1 VLRLKSLLGLSLE
14 EVKDLLEAE
23 EARAALRRE
32 WQAGVEDPVRRR
44 QILEQSLGY
53 IAGQL
58 ELTRRRRDEIGKL
71 EDELVARR
79 KRVRELLR
87 ELDVTAVEVAF
98 CRDIRG
104 KRQPL
109 KVNQLQDKWGLP
121 ELPGPAPLAGIGGRP
136 PGAAS
141 SFSHRRSLS
150 DGRSLDLARNPARE
164 GYPLPPPSNSP
175 CPRIPTASSAP
186 PPPRSARRSAC

>member
-1 VLRLKSLLGLSLE
+1 MSPSPTAQAERPRELRIGEVAKLAGTTPRTIRYYEEIGLLPAAGGREPGAHRSYAESDVERLTEVLRLKTLLGLSLE
-14 EVKDLLEAE
+14 ELKDLLEAE

-32 WQAGVEDPVRRR
+32 WRGGVEDPARRR

-87 ELDVTAVEVAF
+87 ELD
-98 CRDIRG
+98 
-104 KRQPL
+104 
-109 KVNQLQDKWGLP
+109 
-121 ELPGPAPLAGIGGRP
+121 
-136 PGAAS
+136 PGAS
-141 SFSHRRSLS
+141 
-150 DGRSLDLARNPARE
+150 
-164 GYPLPPPSNSP
+164 
-175 CPRIPTASSAP
+175 
-186 PPPRSARRSAC
+186 